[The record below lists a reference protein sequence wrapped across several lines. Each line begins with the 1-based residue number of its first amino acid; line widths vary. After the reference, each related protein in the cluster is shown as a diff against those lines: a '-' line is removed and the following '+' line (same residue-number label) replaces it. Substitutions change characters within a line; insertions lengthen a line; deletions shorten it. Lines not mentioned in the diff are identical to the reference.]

1 MKCVGSNT
9 YINVSCLMQNN
20 MEDKVLHERFLY
32 TAVAVLSYHVLFLD
46 IALRVLSSVPHETLA
61 DA

>member
-1 MKCVGSNT
+1 MKCVGSYI
-9 YINVSCLMQNN
+9 YINVSCLMENN

-46 IALRVLSSVPHETLA
+46 IALIKFFLQFPTKH
-61 DA
+61 